1 MAVWLK
7 KEWLPLVLLSL
18 PFLYLG
24 VIWNELP
31 DRVPLHWNIKGEIDR
46 YGSKSELWLLPVF
59 TSLLIYVI
67 LTVVP
72 VIDPKKRVAEMGA
85 KFAQL
90 KIVMVAIMSSLAIVI
105 IHTTANQEMASPGLF
120 VVIIGVL
127 ISLLGGFMKYI
138 KPNYFIGIRTPWT
151 LESTEVWDK
160 THQFG
165 GRLFLLAGIV
175 IVGAG
180 LLIET
185 EKAFHITVISIVTVA
200 LISMVYSFILY
211 KKLPQ

>member
-31 DRVPLHWNIKGEIDR
+31 DRVTLHWNIKGEIDR
-46 YGSKSELWLLPVF
+46 YGSKSELWFLPVF

-85 KFAQL
+85 KFTQL

>member
-90 KIVMVAIMSSLAIVI
+90 KIVMVAIMSLLAIII